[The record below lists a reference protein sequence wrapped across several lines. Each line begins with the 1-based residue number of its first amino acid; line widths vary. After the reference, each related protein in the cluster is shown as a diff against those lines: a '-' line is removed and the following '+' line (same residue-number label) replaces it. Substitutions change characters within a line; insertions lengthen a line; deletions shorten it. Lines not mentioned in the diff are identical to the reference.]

1 MRFLL
6 KVEMPVDV
14 ANEMAREGVLGQ
26 TIGAILED
34 IEPEAAYFATSNGER
49 AGYIFIDLEDA
60 SEIPRVAEPW
70 FLAFEANVELIPA
83 MTVEDLTKA
92 GPDIEKAVEK
102 FG

>member
-6 KVEMPVDV
+6 KVEMPVEI

-26 TIGAILED
+26 TIEAILED
-34 IEPEAAYFATSNGER
+34 LEPEAAYFVTANGER
-49 AGYIFIDLEDA
+49 AGLIFIDLDDA
-60 SEIPRVAEPW
+60 SEIPRVMEPW

-83 MTVEDLTKA
+83 MTVEDLSKA